1 MSGRVGR
8 QRLTGLLLLL
18 ALLATS
24 FEIVHAQDMGDEV
37 PYREGIYYE
46 EAPPDWRL
54 EEVLPRDDIKAIG
67 PAPAIVW
74 LFLGEVYEG
83 DVGDES
89 RPLQGVTVS
98 LYGAGNPY
106 PDTGVLIDSTTTD
119 EDGRY
124 ELEASCGY
132 EFYSI
137 REENLLGYESVN
149 ANAVDGKIRNSDWI
163 EYVDPLE
170 KKRLAGN
177 KFWDVRPAT
186 GPTPGG
192 ADLAVLSA
200 DWQIFEQEDDLV
212 FYVDIENL
220 GEAESK
226 ETKVR
231 IWDSKHGGFEGSD
244 SVPALAPDDTTTAEI
259 WLEIPEDLR
268 GTTRTFIVEVYPV
281 AGEADEENNVARLP
295 GIFIRKMKVLPEEP
309 WKDVLPNEGIWVV
322 LVATVALGAL
332 GGISL
337 RRRRVRIRLRK
348 EWQVKAEEGEPPE
361 ECQPCNHYCQKKT
374 ELEPSLRKIADLDLV
389 AYDPISG
396 ERIGKMQLESE
407 IVDGLNEAV
416 DAYRLRRDRENLREM
431 VVPLSQALLQH
442 IGGWLQ
448 GESLHDVS
456 IVGRLKGYKVSC
468 QFILWHCE
476 KVNVW
481 VRKEEWKA
489 VIEQKGD
496 KSVGTL
502 HSFDPAEPD
511 MLEPELTQLLIQF
524 IENA

>member
-1 MSGRVGR
+1 M
-8 QRLTGLLLLL
+8 
-18 ALLATS
+18 
-24 FEIVHAQDMGDEV
+24 
-37 PYREGIYYE
+37 
-46 EAPPDWRL
+46 
-54 EEVLPRDDIKAIG
+54 AI
-67 PAPAIVW
+67 
-74 LFLGEVYEG
+74 
-83 DVGDES
+83 S
-89 RPLQGVTVS
+89 
-98 LYGAGNPY
+98 
-106 PDTGVLIDSTTTD
+106 
-119 EDGRY
+119 
-124 ELEASCGY
+124 
-132 EFYSI
+132 
-137 REENLLGYESVN
+137 
-149 ANAVDGKIRNSDWI
+149 
-163 EYVDPLE
+163 
-170 KKRLAGN
+170 
-177 KFWDVRPAT
+177 
-186 GPTPGG
+186 
-192 ADLAVLSA
+192 SA

-259 WLEIPEDLR
+259 RLEIPEDLW
-268 GTTRTFIVEVYPV
+268 GTTRTFIVEVYPI

-309 WKDVLPNEGIWVV
+309 WKDVLPNEEIWVV

-361 ECQPCNHYCQKKT
+361 ECQPCNHYCQKKP
-374 ELEPSLRKIADLDLV
+374 ELEPSLRKITDLDLV

-416 DAYRLRRDRENLREM
+416 DAYRLRRDREKLREM
-431 VVPLSQALLQH
+431 VVPLSQVLLQH

-476 KVNVW
+476 KVNEW